1 MALTIEPFTEDR
13 IEDVIAYERELR
25 EQEKDTYFW
34 DIDEQYIT
42 NVKNSFKDSR
52 FADNA
57 ITLLAYIDGRV
68 IGRIDAALI
77 CSRFDGTIS
86 AAYLDWISVLKNERH
101 AGVAQSMMTE
111 LRKILK
117 EKGLE
122 ALLAVVAGNG
132 EANKFY
138 HSLEDTKIQDEAA
151 WINL

>member
-1 MALTIEPFTEDR
+1 MSLTIEVFTEDR
-13 IEDVIAYERELR
+13 IEDVLVYERELR

-34 DIDEQYIT
+34 EIDEQYIT

-52 FADNA
+52 FAENA
-57 ITLLAYIDGRV
+57 ITLLAYKENRV
-68 IGRIDAALI
+68 IGRIDASLI

-101 AGVAQSMMTE
+101 AGVAQSMMAE
-111 LRKILK
+111 LRKVLK

-138 HSLEDTKIQDEAA
+138 HSLDNTKIQDEAA